1 MDRAIRG
8 VLFDKDGTLINFS
21 RTWAPAIRE
30 AALFASRGDQVIAD
44 KLLVAGG
51 CDPESGEVAGGSL
64 LAGGTNRDIAAAWI
78 EQADGW
84 ALDPLTRHLDEIF
97 TRRGVPHA
105 EALADL
111 PALFGALVARGLIVG
126 VATSDCALSAHLT
139 LERFEALE
147 SVAFLSGYD
156 SGHGSKPGPGQ
167 ALAFCEACGLAPG
180 EIAVVGDNS
189 HDLEMAASAG
199 AGLKIAVLS
208 GTGTRDQLAPLA
220 DVVIA
225 SIAEIGPVL
234 DTTKA

>member
-1 MDRAIRG
+1 MVRDIRG

-21 RTWAPAIRE
+21 RTWAPALRE
-30 AALFASRGDQVIAD
+30 AALFASRGDEALAD
-44 KLLVAGG
+44 RLLAAGG
-51 CDPESGEVAGGSL
+51 CDPATGEVMGGSL
-64 LAGGTNRDIAAAWI
+64 LAGGTNRELAEAWVAEVNGWDI
-78 EQADGW
+78 DR
-84 ALDPLTRHLDEIF
+84 LTWHLDEIF
-97 TRRGVPHA
+97 TRLGVPHA

-111 PALFGALVARGLIVG
+111 PDLFEALVARGLTLG
-126 VATSDCALSAHLT
+126 VATSDCALSAQLT

-147 SVAFLSGYD
+147 AVAFLSGYD

-167 ALAFCEACGLAPG
+167 ALAFCAACDLAPG

-208 GTGTRDQLAPLA
+208 GTGTRDQLEPLA

-225 SIAEIGPVL
+225 SIAEIDSVL
-234 DTTKA
+234 

>member
-1 MDRAIRG
+1 MGEGIRG

-21 RTWAPAIRE
+21 RTWAPALRQ
-30 AALFASRGDQVIAD
+30 AALFASRGDESLAD
-44 KLLVAGG
+44 RLLLAGG
-51 CDPESGEVAGGSL
+51 CDPATGEVTGGSL
-64 LAGGTNRDIAAAWI
+64 LAGGTNRELAEAWI
-78 EQADGW
+78 AEIDGW
-84 ALDPLTRHLDEIF
+84 ELDHLTRHLDEIF
-97 TRRGVPHA
+97 TRLGVPHA

-111 PALFGALVARGLIVG
+111 PDLFEALAARGLILG
-126 VATSDCALSAHLT
+126 VATSDCALSAQLT

-147 SVAFLSGYD
+147 RVAFLSGYD

-167 ALAFCEACGLAPG
+167 ALAFCTACGLAPG

-189 HDLEMAASAG
+189 HDLEMAANAG

-234 DTTKA
+234 EAG